1 MLVQVHQLPSP
12 QTPTSPWLT
21 TLALA
26 TTRRQVEALRMF
38 LEQELGT
45 SAFVAAYR
53 RLEELQPGE
62 DEAAAARDFS
72 ALLGDKMGHLQ
83 LIHQLI
89 VCEENMH
96 AA

>member
-1 MLVQVHQLPSP
+1 
-12 QTPTSPWLT
+12 
-21 TLALA
+21 
-26 TTRRQVEALRMF
+26 VEALRVF

-45 SAFVAAYR
+45 GAFVAAYR
-53 RLEELQPGE
+53 RMEALQPGE

-72 ALLGDKMGHLQ
+72 ALLGGKLGHLQ

-96 AA
+96 AAC